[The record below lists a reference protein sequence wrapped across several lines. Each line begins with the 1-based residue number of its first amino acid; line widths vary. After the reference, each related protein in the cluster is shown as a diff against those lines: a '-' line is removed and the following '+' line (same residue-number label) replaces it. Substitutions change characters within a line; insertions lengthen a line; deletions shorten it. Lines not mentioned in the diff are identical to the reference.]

1 MLYRMLPVSNHYAYT
16 TTTSACLYGRSTEGV
31 APRPISTTDLNLL
44 YIGPHLQLWQHGI
57 AGQDRQPP
65 IRETAAISVLPL
77 LCTTT
82 TSDRS
87 TCAAASI
94 GLPGFYQSAQKPHS
108 TARLLHIRRT
118 RALHFWL
125 SLSLSLSLSLHR
137 VRSLFAD
144 QFRTSSSS
152 LHFSSRIRTL
162 SRTRRGVS
170 AMGGARRSR
179 GWLACWLACWQ
190 AGLRGSGV

>member
-1 MLYRMLPVSNHYAYT
+1 MGYRKLPVSNHYAYT
-16 TTTSACLYGRSTEGV
+16 ITTSACLYGRSTEGV

-44 YIGPHLQLWQHGI
+44 YIGSHLQLWQHGI
-57 AGQDRQPP
+57 AGQPP

-125 SLSLSLSLSLHR
+125 SLSLSLHR
-137 VRSLFAD
+137 IRSLFFAD
-144 QFRTSSSS
+144 PFRTSSSS

-179 GWLACWLACWQ
+179 GWLACWQ
-190 AGLRGSGV
+190 AGLRGSSMKD

>member
-1 MLYRMLPVSNHYAYT
+1 MLPVSNHYAYT
-16 TTTSACLYGRSTEGV
+16 TTTSV

-125 SLSLSLSLSLHR
+125 TLSPPGSLTLSPPGSFSLS
-137 VRSLFAD
+137 
-144 QFRTSSSS
+144 
-152 LHFSSRIRTL
+152 L

-179 GWLACWLACWQ
+179 GWLAGLLAGRLARQ
-190 AGLRGSGV
+190 